1 MKVLEKI
8 QNLPEKQRK
17 KILWAV
23 IVIIGIV
30 LIFFWFRIFQ
40 ENIGSFD
47 KENLLEEI
55 NPPNINLE

>member
-23 IVIIGIV
+23 IVIIGII
-30 LIFFWFRIFQ
+30 LIFFWFGIFQ
-40 ENIGSFD
+40 ENIGSFEE
-47 KENLLEEI
+47 KNLLEEI